1 MIVVVVI
8 LASRVGIGRIMY
20 NDEDVPMNLDS
31 RAVLVSFYFVRLVAC
46 RGECS
51 WLGAAC
57 TRERLRPAVVKST
70 VADWIQVVSHLV
82 WPVLIRVYSVGLGQV
97 FFGLWVKFFLLD
109 QILNQIS
116 RLIPST

>member
-70 VADWIQVVSHLV
+70 VVRLDSGRESFGMT
-82 WPVLIRVYSVGLGQV
+82 RVDSCV
-97 FFGLWVKFFLLD
+97 
-109 QILNQIS
+109 
-116 RLIPST
+116 